1 MLDQRRTALLGASR
15 PAVPLIDIGELTST
29 RSRPSDGSVS
39 TSALV
44 GEWTPPSTYAVPAI
58 ETGFDRRYLH
68 PRFSEGQECG
78 RGGEFELGHFL
89 PVES

>member
-58 ETGFDRRYLH
+58 ETGAKKPGIAHDAATA
-68 PRFSEGQECG
+68 SATA
-78 RGGEFELGHFL
+78 
-89 PVES
+89 